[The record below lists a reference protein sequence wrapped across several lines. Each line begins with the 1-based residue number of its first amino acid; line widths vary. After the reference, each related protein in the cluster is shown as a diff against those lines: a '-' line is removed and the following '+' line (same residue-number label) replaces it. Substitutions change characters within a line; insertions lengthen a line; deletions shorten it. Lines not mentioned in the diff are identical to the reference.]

1 MKKRRALAMP
11 FLITT
16 MLSPGFALADDTPPP
31 VKKKLPK
38 SQHPD
43 RISRHPD
50 GTCWEMPSMECPP
63 NVHCNP
69 GPPHEVQCPP
79 ETDKKK

>member
-16 MLSPGFALADDTPPP
+16 MLSPGFAIADDTPPT
-31 VKKKLPK
+31 VKRKLPK
-38 SQHPD
+38 AQHPERVQKRD
-43 RISRHPD
+43 D

-63 NVHCNP
+63 DVHCNP
-69 GPPHEVQCPP
+69 GPPREVQCPEP
-79 ETDKKK
+79 AKKK